1 MSCTFQAYT
10 DIMKEYGTISD
21 QRPAEVIRFPSN
33 GTLFQASLKI
43 GRRLYCKRHRI
54 LKQTII
60 VLGLNG
66 LKSQLNISEKTQSQ
80 KKDANVMSLM
90 LMSLSF
96 SFLFTV
102 HIKTFS

>member
-1 MSCTFQAYT
+1 MSCTLQAYT

-80 KKDANVMSLM
+80 KRCKCHVADAHVPVV
-90 LMSLSF
+90 F
-96 SFLFTV
+96 FLFTV